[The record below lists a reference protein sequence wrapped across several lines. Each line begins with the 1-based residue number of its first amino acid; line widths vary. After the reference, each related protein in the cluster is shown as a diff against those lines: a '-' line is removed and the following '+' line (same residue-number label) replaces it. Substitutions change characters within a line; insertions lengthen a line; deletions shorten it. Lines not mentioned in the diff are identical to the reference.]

1 MQYIKDKNLYKAVMF
16 YFSMCGHD
24 LQGANDSK
32 ITVAANY
39 YKVDHD
45 EVLKIVKN
53 ELWNRAKKEACQ
65 ENGWYTVYNPHAPEL
80 LGTGFGNDF
89 VWICPNCNHVQAAN
103 VHDDFRGDRI
113 FVSSCPACGWFDRDQ
128 RYVTRKEFYKRYVDR
143 GFEGTLDASRQS

>member
-1 MQYIKDKNLYKAVMF
+1 MQYIKDKNIYKAVMF

-39 YKVDHD
+39 YKVDRD

-65 ENGWYTVYNPHAPEL
+65 ENGWYTVYNPQAPEI

-89 VWICPNCNHVQAAN
+89 VWIFPNCNHVQAAN

-113 FVSSCPACGWFDRDQ
+113 FVSSCPECGWFDCDQ
-128 RYVTRKEFYKRYVDR
+128 RYNTRKEFYKRYVDR
-143 GFEGTLDASRQS
+143 GFEGALDASRQS